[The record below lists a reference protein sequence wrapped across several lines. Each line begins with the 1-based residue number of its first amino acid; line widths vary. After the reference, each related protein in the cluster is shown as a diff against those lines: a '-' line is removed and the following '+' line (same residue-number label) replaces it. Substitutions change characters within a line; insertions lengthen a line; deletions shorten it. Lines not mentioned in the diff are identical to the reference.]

1 MIIEVGVLGSGV
13 FEIFDISYGE
23 GGILKFKGEFF
34 VLSFSLIKFVLDF
47 SSIIFIFEGFFMVG
61 VFIGFCI
68 LNLVDLDFL
77 FFFEVVSLDI
87 LDFFVEVFGFVR
99 FWFLFVSIEGEIFC
113 EGFIFDFLSLFIS
126 DDVFFFLF

>member
-87 LDFFVEVFGFVR
+87 LDFSVEVFRFVR

-113 EGFIFDFLSLFIS
+113 EGFIFDFLSLFLS